1 MDTDLLIANR
11 LNERLSVVRSL
22 LDINTGV
29 QNQRLVA
36 YPVMIYRWDTLPNAA
51 QNSADAENVR
61 KKDTRKKTARQSSP
75 NAAIAPSIIY
85 QARRTARNN
94 RLNIKT

>member
-51 QNSADAENVR
+51 QNSMQKMCGR
-61 KKDTRKKTARQSSP
+61 KTRGKRLHGSHHQMLP
-75 NAAIAPSIIY
+75 LLHRLSI
-85 QARRTARNN
+85 
-94 RLNIKT
+94 RLEGLPETTD